1 MLNFSL
7 EDNNLI
13 YKNQKIEI
21 IDIDGIL
28 AYPSLDNIDEINK
41 DIIDYFDNNDFSR
54 LFAKIS
60 PSELDNSTIRTM
72 YSFLNEVEIVKKEL
86 EIIIDKY
93 AKTYFLILAVRSE
106 FTKENFKVF
115 CLKEKINSIPEIE
128 ACLHNEA
135 HDWFSGYEIE
145 TLPLT
150 NIDDF
155 INKIREWF
163 YTFISWVL

>member
-21 IDIDGIL
+21 LDVNKIL

-41 DIIDYFDNNDFSR
+41 DIIDYFDNNDFGR
-54 LFAKIS
+54 LFASIS
-60 PSELDNSTIRTM
+60 PSELDNSTIVTM
-72 YSFLNEVEIVKKEL
+72 YSFLNKVEKVKKEL
-86 EIIIDKY
+86 EIIINKY
-93 AKTYFLILAVRSE
+93 AKTYFLVLAVRSE
-106 FTKENFKVF
+106 FTNENYKVF
-115 CLKEKINSIPEIE
+115 CLKEKINSISKIE

-135 HDWFSGYEIE
+135 PDWFSGYEIE

-155 INKIREWF
+155 INKIRE
-163 YTFISWVL
+163 